1 MRAFWVVLLAP
12 AISWAQ
18 SPAAPAAPVAPP
30 AGSLPLVVGI
40 LLERDA
46 QAGSGEFSVRI
57 AGNQVLRYQ
66 YDRKTFVERE
76 DQMIDVPRL
85 QPGEKVE
92 VVSDTV
98 PGLWLRYART
108 IHVVEPLAP
117 PPPKGRPRPYRAS
130 AERAL
135 PTGNLTF
142 SGVVVRLS
150 GERLVMHTRG
160 GGEQS
165 LLLRTDTR
173 YLADGG
179 IVEAGELKPNM
190 RVFVRAGKN
199 LYDQVEAYQVIWG
212 AILEP
217 R

>member
-1 MRAFWVVLLAP
+1 MRALCVVLLSP
-12 AISWAQ
+12 LLSWAQ
-18 SPAAPAAPVAPP
+18 VPAAPAASAAPP
-30 AGSLPLVVGI
+30 PGALPLIVGI

-46 QAGSGEFSVRI
+46 QAGSGEFSVRTT
-57 AGNQVLRYQ
+57 GNQVLRYQ

-92 VVSDTV
+92 VVSDKL
-98 PGLWLRYART
+98 PGLLLRYART
-108 IHVVEPLAP
+108 IHVVEPLP
-117 PPPKGRPRPYRAS
+117 PPPRPPGGRPRPYRAS

-142 SGVVVRLS
+142 SGVVFRLN
-150 GERLVMHTRG
+150 GERLVMHTRE

-165 LLLRTDTR
+165 ILLRQDTR

-179 IVEAGELKPNM
+179 IVDAAELKPNM
-190 RVFVRAGKN
+190 RVFVQGRGQALG
-199 LYDQVEAYQVIWG
+199 L
-212 AILEP
+212 
-217 R
+217 